1 MSLKKTDKIID
12 ELADRLFIVEGEVT
26 DLLTSET
33 MQNLNANLQT
43 ATGAIAVGSALVSQ
57 IGNAALASFAAS
69 DEGIEVSDF
78 AIEVTD
84 KNNQKHYFKGCFPV
98 VIFKKGDIVK
108 VIGEPLSGQ
117 NKYARAVAVIDQQNN
132 YIWAGQEVVKGRIRY
147 RVFVMKLFGLISI
160 IVVIFALLFDF
171 FITNSIKKML
181 INNIGIQIISF
192 SFILVFIF
200 IGWRVGASFDGQSI
214 ELEAILK
221 KLGFNKPSRMDLQHY
236 ALNDLSWKNK
246 EDNKGYVHERWKDYT
261 YRIDLAKQYDEEKY
275 GKK

>member
-12 ELADRLFIVEGEVT
+12 ELADRLFIVEGEIT

-33 MQNLNANLQT
+33 MQNLNASMQT
-43 ATGAIAVGSALVSQ
+43 ATGAIAVGSALVGQ
-57 IGNAALASFAAS
+57 IGNAALASFASS

-84 KNNQKHYFKGCFPV
+84 HNNQKHYFTGCFPV
-98 VIFKKGDIVK
+98 VMFKKGDLVK
-108 VIGEPLSGQ
+108 VIAEPLSGQ
-117 NKYARAVAVIDQQNN
+117 NKYARAAAIIDQNSS
-132 YIWAGQEVVKGRIRY
+132 YTWTSQEVVKGRFRY
-147 RVFVMKLFGLISI
+147 RIFGMKMTGAVCVFVMFAQLILDYFISDSLDQMLMAKL
-160 IVVIFALLFDF
+160 
-171 FITNSIKKML
+171 
-181 INNIGIQIISF
+181 GIQINILIIM
-192 SFILVFIF
+192 FICLF

-221 KLGFNKPSRMDLQHY
+221 RLGFNKPSRMDLQNF
-236 ALNDLSWKNK
+236 ALSDLSWKNK
-246 EDNKGYVHERWKDYT
+246 EKDFIHERWKDYT

>member
-33 MQNLNANLQT
+33 MQNLNASMQT
-43 ATGAIAVGSALVSQ
+43 ATGAIAVGSALVGQ

-78 AIEVTD
+78 ALEVTD
-84 KNNQKHYFKGCFPV
+84 NNNQKHYFKGCFPV
-98 VIFKKGDIVK
+98 VIFKKGDMVK
-108 VIGEPLSGQ
+108 VIAEPLSGQ

-132 YIWAGQEVVKGRIRY
+132 YTWTGQEVVKGRIRY
-147 RVFVMKLFGLISI
+147 RVFVMKLFGAISI

-171 FITNSIKKML
+171 FITNSIKQML

-200 IGWRVGASFDGQSI
+200 IGWRVGASFDEQSI

-221 KLGFNKPSRMDLQHY
+221 KLGFNKPSM
-236 ALNDLSWKNK
+236 ASLNDFSVFSVNRKNK
-246 EDNKGYVHERWKDYT
+246 IKMNEYPDRWEEYT
-261 YRIDLAKQYDEEKY
+261 YRLDLAKQYDEEKY